1 MTTDLVKTRKLNLI
15 GSATTATLTIG
26 LMFTVPQLETG
37 SQAETCSLLS
47 NTDNIELSGLSS
59 NIPQKKDFISR
70 YKQISESQWFN
81 DAYENKSLGD
91 LIGIDA

>member
-1 MTTDLVKTRKLNLI
+1 MTTDLIKSRKLNFI

-26 LMFTVPQLETG
+26 LMLSAPQLETG

-47 NTDNIELSGLSS
+47 NTGNIELAGISS
-59 NIPQKKDFISR
+59 NIPQKKDFRNR
-70 YKQISESQWFN
+70 YKQISDSQWFN

-91 LIGIDA
+91 LVGIDA